1 MLESLGLQA
10 IVDALEN
17 LFDVNQ
23 YIDAG
28 ATFLRNL
35 GILEQIVVALLALI
49 ITVLGTFELIKK
61 LSKIVIV
68 VGVLMGLYFLYDGE
82 VFSSIFG

>member
-1 MLESLGLQA
+1 MLESLGLEA
-10 IVDALEN
+10 IVSALES
-17 LFDVNQ
+17 LFDVNT

-35 GILEQIVVALLALI
+35 GILEQIVVAILAAI

-68 VGVLMGLYFLYDGE
+68 VAVLVGLYLLYDGE

>member
-1 MLESLGLQA
+1 MLESLGLEA
-10 IVDALEN
+10 IAEALGSI
-17 LFDVNQ
+17 FDVDQ
-23 YIDAG
+23 YIDAA

-35 GILEQIVVALLALI
+35 GILEQIVVAILALI

-68 VGVLMGLYFLYDGE
+68 VAVLVGLYLLYDGE

>member
-68 VGVLMGLYFLYDGE
+68 VAVLVGLYLLYDGE

>member
-10 IVDALEN
+10 IVDALES

-68 VGVLMGLYFLYDGE
+68 VAVLVGLYLLYDGE

>member
-68 VGVLMGLYFLYDGE
+68 VGVLVGLYLLYDGE

>member
-1 MLESLGLQA
+1 MLESLGLDQIAQA
-10 IVDALEN
+10 LQG
-17 LFDVNQ
+17 LFDVDQ

-35 GILEQIVVALLALI
+35 GILEQIVVAILAVI
-49 ITVLGTFELIKK
+49 IVFLGTFELIKK

-68 VGVLMGLYFLYDGE
+68 IAVLVGLYLLYEGE
-82 VFSSIFG
+82 VFSGILG

>member
-1 MLESLGLQA
+1 MLESLGLEA
-10 IVDALEN
+10 IAEALESI
-17 LFDVNQ
+17 FDVNQ
-23 YIDAG
+23 YIDAA

-35 GILEQIVVALLALI
+35 GILEQIVVAILALI

-68 VGVLMGLYFLYDGE
+68 VAVLVGLYLLYDGE

>member
-1 MLESLGLQA
+1 MLESLGLEG
-10 IVDALEN
+10 IVSALEG
-17 LFDVNQ
+17 LFNVNQ

-28 ATFLRNL
+28 ATFLQNL
-35 GILEQIVVALLALI
+35 GILEQIVVAILALI

-68 VGVLMGLYFLYDGE
+68 VAVLVGLYLLYDGE

>member
-1 MLESLGLQA
+1 MLESLGLES
-10 IVDALEN
+10 IVDALEGI
-17 LFDVNQ
+17 FDVNQ
-23 YIDAG
+23 YIDA
-28 ATFLRNL
+28 AAAFLRNL
-35 GILEQIVVALLALI
+35 GILEQIVVAILALI

-68 VGVLMGLYFLYDGE
+68 VAVLVGLYLLYDGE

>member
-1 MLESLGLQA
+1 MLESLGLEA
-10 IVDALEN
+10 IVDALEG

-28 ATFLRNL
+28 AAFLRNL
-35 GILEQIVVALLALI
+35 GILEQIVVAILAVI

-68 VGVLMGLYFLYDGE
+68 VAVLVGLYLLYDGE
-82 VFSSIFG
+82 VFSSILG

>member
-1 MLESLGLQA
+1 MLESLGLEA
-10 IVDALEN
+10 IVDALES

-28 ATFLRNL
+28 AAFLRNL
-35 GILEQIVVALLALI
+35 GILEQIVVAILALI

-68 VGVLMGLYFLYDGE
+68 VAVLVGLYLLYDGE
-82 VFSSIFG
+82 VFSSILG